1 MRCLLALSIVVLSG
15 CGSAGEASDQGAPAP
30 PPALPETAPARP
42 IAPDPE
48 PALQPP
54 GLAIRIPVALEREID
69 AAVWRTLDAGGAP
82 GAVVVIGRAD
92 GVLFQRAY
100 GRRALEPTPQPMTL
114 DTVFDLA
121 SLTKAVATASS
132 IWTLIERGRLSL
144 DTPVVEHVPGVD
156 PRVTVRHLLLHTS
169 GLPAVNPLRDYEGT
183 REEAIA
189 AIAELPLEHPPGAR
203 VRYSDLGYV
212 LLGEVVAAVSGR
224 ALDEYARE
232 AVFEPLGMAETR
244 FSPPEA
250 WRARIAPTERAERR
264 GGVLIHGV
272 VHDPRAWRLGG
283 VSGNAGLFSTAAD
296 LTRFA
301 RGLLGGEHVL
311 SPESLSA
318 MTEPH
323 RLPGGA
329 RALGWD
335 VGRAGLSARAY
346 GHGGYTG
353 TSLWMDPE
361 RDVFVLLLSNR
372 VHPDGEGDV
381 QPLVRALGRLAARAA
396 DEALPTP
403 AAVLHG
409 IDVLEREG
417 FARLAGA
424 RIALLTHDAA
434 RARDGRRT
442 LDVLHASPVDVVRVW
457 APEHGLDV
465 DREGHVADGV
475 DRRTGLPVHGLFG
488 RTRAPTDAMLEGAD
502 AIVVDL
508 QDVGVRFYTYAST
521 VRRVL
526 EVAKERD
533 LRVVI
538 LDRPDPLGGGPP
550 IGPVSEEA
558 LASFVNHHPLPTVH
572 GMTLGELATLLNAER
587 DIDADLEVVEL
598 RGWSRAPWSETGL
611 RWVPPSPNLRTPEQ
625 VRLYPAL
632 ALLEPTNVSVGRGT
646 DTPFEVVGAPWIDA
660 RLAETEIPGVS
671 LEVASFRPRSSRH
684 RGVRCHGV
692 RVRVVDPARYDP
704 VRTGLALARALHT
717 LYPERWETE
726 RLARLVGHRGIARGL
741 LEGVTLDALEAG
753 WRPDLQRFGEVRAR
767 YLRYPR
773 HSRAAARDG
782 R

>member
-1 MRCLLALSIVVLSG
+1 MRCLLALSIVALSG
-15 CGSAGEASDQGAPAP
+15 CGSAGEASDRGAPAP
-30 PPALPETAPARP
+30 PPALPESAPARP

-69 AAVWRTLDAGGAP
+69 AAVWRTVDAGGAP

-132 IWTLIERGRLSL
+132 IWTLFERGRLSL
-144 DTPVVEHVPGVD
+144 DTPVVEHVPGVE

-189 AIAELPLEHPPGAR
+189 AIAGLPLEHPPGAR

-232 AVFEPLGMAETR
+232 AVFEPMGMAETR

-335 VGRAGLSARAY
+335 VGRAGL
-346 GHGGYTG
+346 
-353 TSLWMDPE
+353 
-361 RDVFVLLLSNR
+361 
-372 VHPDGEGDV
+372 
-381 QPLVRALGRLAARAA
+381 
-396 DEALPTP
+396 
-403 AAVLHG
+403 
-409 IDVLEREG
+409 
-417 FARLAGA
+417 
-424 RIALLTHDAA
+424 
-434 RARDGRRT
+434 
-442 LDVLHASPVDVVRVW
+442 
-457 APEHGLDV
+457 
-465 DREGHVADGV
+465 
-475 DRRTGLPVHGLFG
+475 
-488 RTRAPTDAMLEGAD
+488 
-502 AIVVDL
+502 
-508 QDVGVRFYTYAST
+508 
-521 VRRVL
+521 
-526 EVAKERD
+526 
-533 LRVVI
+533 
-538 LDRPDPLGGGPP
+538 
-550 IGPVSEEA
+550 
-558 LASFVNHHPLPTVH
+558 
-572 GMTLGELATLLNAER
+572 
-587 DIDADLEVVEL
+587 
-598 RGWSRAPWSETGL
+598 
-611 RWVPPSPNLRTPEQ
+611 
-625 VRLYPAL
+625 
-632 ALLEPTNVSVGRGT
+632 
-646 DTPFEVVGAPWIDA
+646 
-660 RLAETEIPGVS
+660 
-671 LEVASFRPRSSRH
+671 
-684 RGVRCHGV
+684 
-692 RVRVVDPARYDP
+692 
-704 VRTGLALARALHT
+704 
-717 LYPERWETE
+717 
-726 RLARLVGHRGIARGL
+726 
-741 LEGVTLDALEAG
+741 
-753 WRPDLQRFGEVRAR
+753 
-767 YLRYPR
+767 
-773 HSRAAARDG
+773 
-782 R
+782 